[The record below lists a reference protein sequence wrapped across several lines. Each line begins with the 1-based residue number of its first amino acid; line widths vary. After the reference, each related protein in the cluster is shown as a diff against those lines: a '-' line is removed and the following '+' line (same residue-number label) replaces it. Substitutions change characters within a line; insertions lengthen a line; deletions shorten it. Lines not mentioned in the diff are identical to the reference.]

1 MFRMRLRSAYA
12 RALVVLIAIV
22 QMAMPGVAS
31 VADAWLTAQRPSEVR
46 VHAEDRTHANCARLY
61 ADDCVLC
68 TFLAHCIPGAL
79 AERGALPLTTPYVPR
94 GNLVP
99 ALQRRVAVLLARP
112 RAPPVG

>member
-1 MFRMRLRSAYA
+1 MRLRSAYS
-12 RALVVLIAIV
+12 RALVILIAIV

-31 VADAWLTAQRPSEVR
+31 VADAWLNAQQPNAVR
-46 VHAEDRTHANCARLY
+46 VHAEDQTHANCARLI

-68 TFLAHCIPGAL
+68 TFLAHCIPGGL
-79 AERGALPLTTPYVPR
+79 PERDAVPVTAPYVPV

-99 ALQRRVAVLLARP
+99 ALQRRVAVLVARP

>member
-1 MFRMRLRSAYA
+1 MQHMRLRSAHT
-12 RALVVLIAIV
+12 RALVILIAIV
-22 QMAMPGVAS
+22 QMAMPAVAS
-31 VADAWLTAQRPSEVR
+31 VADAWLNAQRPSELR

-79 AERGALPLTTPYVPR
+79 PERDAVPATAPR
-94 GNLVP
+94 VPVGNLVP
-99 ALQRRVAVLLARP
+99 ALQRRVAVLATRP